1 MAPSSI
7 PTLFPSLKPSLK
19 PSLVPSLEPS
29 LQPSSAPSLLPSLI
43 PSTLPSAGPTTTA
56 MPSDIPSL
64 PFESAFD
71 GDFCREHKD
80 CRERQLTNVGGLHK
94 SATTLGFCEVDGLC
108 RAQVRLNQQ
117 ID

>member
-7 PTLFPSLKPSLK
+7 PTLLPSLKPSLK

-29 LQPSSAPSLLPSLI
+29 LQPSLVPSLVPSLI
-43 PSTLPSAGPTTTA
+43 PSTLPSAVPTITS

-64 PFESAFD
+64 TLESAFD

-108 RAQVRLNQQ
+108 RAQVRLNPQ